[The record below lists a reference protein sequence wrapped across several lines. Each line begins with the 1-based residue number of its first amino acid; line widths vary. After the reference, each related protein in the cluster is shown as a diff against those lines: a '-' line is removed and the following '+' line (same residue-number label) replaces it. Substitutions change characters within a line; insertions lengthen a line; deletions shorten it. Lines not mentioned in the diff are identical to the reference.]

1 MNERIQKLI
10 KPGIIIAALIFA
22 ICCLIKKPQEFGD
35 YTSNVSY
42 AVTVVTLIFYIYE
55 KWAWQIIPWNR
66 PPVLKK
72 QYSGTIRYTFKGT
85 AGEKPIGIQI
95 KQTWLGID
103 IKTNTD
109 INSSVTITAAI
120 VSEFGQDILY
130 YTYMTNPSAATQKS
144 NPIQHGTCRMVLEGD
159 NKTIRGK
166 YWTSSNTT
174 GDIEWKAVEKSFL
187 YDLNIGISR
196 K

>member
-10 KPGIIIAALIFA
+10 KPGIIMAALTFA

-55 KWAWQIIPWNR
+55 EWAWRIIPWNR

-120 VSEFGQDILY
+120 VSEFGQDVLY

-174 GDIEWKAVEKSFL
+174 GDIEWKAVEK
-187 YDLNIGISR
+187 R

>member
-10 KPGIIIAALIFA
+10 KPGIVIAALTFA

-72 QYSGTIRYTFKGT
+72 T
-85 AGEKPIGIQI
+85 
-95 KQTWLGID
+95 
-103 IKTNTD
+103 
-109 INSSVTITAAI
+109 V
-120 VSEFGQDILY
+120 
-130 YTYMTNPSAATQKS
+130 
-144 NPIQHGTCRMVLEGD
+144 
-159 NKTIRGK
+159 
-166 YWTSSNTT
+166 
-174 GDIEWKAVEKSFL
+174 
-187 YDLNIGISR
+187 
-196 K
+196 

>member
-10 KPGIIIAALIFA
+10 KPGIIIAALTFA

-72 QYSGTIRYTFKGT
+72 QYSGTIRYT
-85 AGEKPIGIQI
+85 
-95 KQTWLGID
+95 LGID

-174 GDIEWKAVEKSFL
+174 GDIEWKAVEK
-187 YDLNIGISR
+187 R

>member
-1 MNERIQKLI
+1 MIMRPLHRCIL
-10 KPGIIIAALIFA
+10 IAALTFA

-55 KWAWQIIPWNR
+55 KWVWRIIPWNR

-85 AGEKPIGIQI
+85 VGEKPIGIQI

-120 VSEFGQDILY
+120 VSEFGQD
-130 YTYMTNPSAATQKS
+130 
-144 NPIQHGTCRMVLEGD
+144 G
-159 NKTIRGK
+159 
-166 YWTSSNTT
+166 
-174 GDIEWKAVEKSFL
+174 
-187 YDLNIGISR
+187 GISLDEVVVPFIIAR
-196 K
+196 TEDYHG

>member
-10 KPGIIIAALIFA
+10 KPGIIIAALTFA

-55 KWAWQIIPWNR
+55 KWAWRIIPWNR

-95 KQTWLGID
+95 KQLSLIH
-103 IKTNTD
+103 I
-109 INSSVTITAAI
+109 
-120 VSEFGQDILY
+120 
-130 YTYMTNPSAATQKS
+130 
-144 NPIQHGTCRMVLEGD
+144 
-159 NKTIRGK
+159 
-166 YWTSSNTT
+166 
-174 GDIEWKAVEKSFL
+174 
-187 YDLNIGISR
+187 
-196 K
+196 